1 MSYETDIINFRDKS
15 TSRAAKR
22 RMLKDAYNGIFDLVD
37 EIRHPYI
44 THARRVFH
52 AIAPFADDVNFWLII
67 AAVALGPITARP
79 PENPGQAQLI
89 PPSRTETQ
97 YNLVN
102 SSYIDSDTSLL
113 VPSQ

>member
-1 MSYETDIINFRDKS
+1 MNTETNIVSFPDNPALRV
-15 TSRAAKR
+15 AKR
-22 RMLKDAYNGIFDLVD
+22 RMLKDAYNDIFDLVD

-44 THARRVFH
+44 THARRIFH

-79 PENPGQAQLI
+79 PENPGQAKLI
-89 PPSRTETQ
+89 PPYRTETQ